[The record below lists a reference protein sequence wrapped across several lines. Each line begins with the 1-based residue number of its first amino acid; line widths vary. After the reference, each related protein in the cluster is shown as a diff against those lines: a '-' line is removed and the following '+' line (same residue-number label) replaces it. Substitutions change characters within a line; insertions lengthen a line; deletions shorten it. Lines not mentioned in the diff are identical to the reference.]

1 MLSSRRPA
9 RRPLAALSA
18 LVAAATLA
26 LAGCSAD
33 TTPSD
38 AGAEPSAEPDTT
50 ASETAA
56 ERVVTTDQ
64 GDVTVPTDPRRVV
77 VLNHALAGYLYA
89 LDVPVLAT
97 VPEVTDDPDPK
108 FSTFWAEEAEADG
121 TELIE
126 WSADGY
132 NLEAILALEP
142 DLIVG
147 GGWGFPLKQ
156 ATDVYDGLSQIA
168 PTVLVSGT
176 YTTWQ
181 EQFAFLAQDVF
192 DDAATYDEL
201 VAGYDAR
208 VAEVADAITVP
219 EGETAFLALTSEG
232 KAFALIEG
240 EALPNTFADL
250 GFAIQPIQEETGAE
264 PYTPGGDM
272 FEVSAE
278 QVTSVVSAPNVFVI
292 GFNGAE
298 IDVDA
303 LSADP
308 VYAGLPSFVAGTAHE
323 LPTWT
328 IRGDYHEAMALL
340 DVVEEQLS

>member
-1 MLSSRRPA
+1 MLPSRRPA
-9 RRPLAALSA
+9 RRPLAALSV

-26 LAGCSAD
+26 LAGCSAG
-33 TTPSD
+33 TTPSGS
-38 AGAEPSAEPDTT
+38 GAEPSADSGST
-50 ASETAA
+50 ASETTA

-97 VPEVTDDPDPK
+97 VPEVTDDPDPA

-126 WSADGY
+126 WSADGF

-201 VAGYDAR
+201 VAGYDERLAQ
-208 VAEVADAITVP
+208 VGGSITVP
-219 EGETAFLALTSEG
+219 AGETAFLALTSEG
-232 KAFALIEG
+232 KTFALNEG
-240 EALPNTFADL
+240 EGLPAIFERL
-250 GFAIQPIQEETGAE
+250 GFAIQPIQEQTGAE

-303 LSADP
+303 LAADP
-308 VYAGLPSFVAGTAHE
+308 VYAGLPSFAAGTAHE

-340 DVVEEQLS
+340 DVVEEQFS

>member
-1 MLSSRRPA
+1 MLPSRRPA
-9 RRPLAALSA
+9 RRPLAALSV

-26 LAGCSAD
+26 LAGCSAG
-33 TTPSD
+33 TTPSGS
-38 AGAEPSAEPDTT
+38 GAEPSADPGST

-97 VPEVTDDPDPK
+97 VPEVTDDPDPA

-126 WSADGY
+126 WSADGF

-201 VAGYDAR
+201 VAGYDERLAQ
-208 VAEVADAITVP
+208 VGGSITVP
-219 EGETAFLALTSEG
+219 AGETAFLALTSEG
-232 KAFALIEG
+232 KTFALNEG
-240 EALPNTFADL
+240 EGLPAIFERL
-250 GFAIQPIQEETGAE
+250 GFAIQPIQEQTGAE

-303 LSADP
+303 LAADP
-308 VYAGLPSFVAGTAHE
+308 VYAGLPSFAAGTAHE

-340 DVVEEQLS
+340 DVVEEQFS

>member
-9 RRPLAALSA
+9 RRPLAPIAALAAAAVLALSA
-18 LVAAATLA
+18 
-26 LAGCSAD
+26 CSAD
-33 TTPSD
+33 TGTT
-38 AGAEPSAEPDTT
+38 AGGAETEASATQT
-50 ASETAA
+50 ATEH
-56 ERVVTTDQ
+56 VVTTDQ
-64 GDVTVPTDPRRVV
+64 GDVTVPADPQRVV

-97 VPEVTDDPDPK
+97 VPEVTDDPDPA
-108 FSTFWAEEAEADG
+108 FSEFWAEDAEADG

-192 DDAATYDEL
+192 DQAETFDEL
-201 VAGYDAR
+201 VDGYDAR
-208 VAEVADAITVP
+208 VAEVREAITVP
-219 EGETAFLALTSEG
+219 AGETAFLALTSEG
-232 KAFALIEG
+232 KNFALIEG
-240 EALPNTFADL
+240 EGLPATFEEL
-250 GFAIQPIQEETGAE
+250 GFAIQPLQEQTGAE
-264 PYTPGGDM
+264 PYTAGGDM

-278 QVTSVVSAPNVFVI
+278 QVTSVLTAPNLFVI

-298 IDVDA
+298 VDVDGLA
-303 LSADP
+303 ADP
-308 VYAGLPSFVAGTAHE
+308 VYAGLPSFAAGTAVE

-328 IRGDYHEAMALL
+328 VRGDYHEAMALL
-340 DVVEEQLS
+340 DVVEEQFA

>member
-1 MLSSRRPA
+1 MLSSRRSV
-9 RRPLAALSA
+9 RRPLAVLAAAAVLALSA
-18 LVAAATLA
+18 
-26 LAGCSAD
+26 CSAD
-33 TTPSD
+33 PAPTD
-38 AGAEPSAEPDTT
+38 AGGEAEGTT
-50 ASETAA
+50 SEAPEASDH
-56 ERVVTTDQ
+56 VVTTDL
-64 GDVTVPTDPRRVV
+64 GDVTVPADPQRVV

-97 VPEVTDDPDPK
+97 APEVTDDPDPQ
-108 FSTFWAEEAEADG
+108 FSPFWEDEAEADG
-121 TELIE
+121 TELME

-181 EQFAFLAQDVF
+181 EQLAFLADDVF
-192 DDAATYDEL
+192 GKGETFEQL
-201 VAGYDAR
+201 SAGYDAR
-208 VAEVADAITVP
+208 LAEVRDAITVP

-232 KAFALIEG
+232 TTFALNEG
-240 EALPNTFADL
+240 GGLPATFEQL
-250 GFAIQPIQEETGAE
+250 GFAVQPIQEQTGAE

-278 QVTSVVSAPNVFVI
+278 QVTSVVTAPNVFVI

-298 IDVDA
+298 VDFDA
-303 LSADP
+303 LAADP
-308 VYAGLPSFVAGTAHE
+308 VYAGLPSFASGHAYE
-323 LPTWT
+323 IPTWT

-340 DVVEEQLS
+340 DLVEEQFA